1 MTQPVNTFIL
11 HTSYFMSYTFSL
23 PSSYHFIFNFFPFL
37 ICFPQ
42 KRLNFVGCKKL
53 RRQKMESQNVKDTVK
68 QIFTEYLNANGHR
81 KTPERYAI
89 LDTIY
94 SIEGH
99 FDIDTLYSLMA
110 DQENFRVSRA
120 TLYNTIILLINAR
133 LVIKHQFG
141 NSSQYEK
148 SYNRDTHHHQICTQC
163 GKVTE
168 FQNEELQHAIG
179 NTKLSRFSLSHY
191 SLYLYGLCS
200 KCDRAN
206 KRKKKSN
213 NHKKEK

>member
-1 MTQPVNTFIL
+1 
-11 HTSYFMSYTFSL
+11 
-23 PSSYHFIFNFFPFL
+23 
-37 ICFPQ
+37 
-42 KRLNFVGCKKL
+42 
-53 RRQKMESQNVKDTVK
+53 MESQNVKDTVK

-148 SYNRDTHHHQICTQC
+148 SYNRDTHTVRQGDRVPERGVAARHWEYQI
-163 GKVTE
+163 
-168 FQNEELQHAIG
+168 
-179 NTKLSRFSLSHY
+179 
-191 SLYLYGLCS
+191 
-200 KCDRAN
+200 
-206 KRKKKSN
+206 KSV
-213 NHKKEK
+213 